1 MRRVKVH
8 GFDTKLHIEYQI
20 CSFPRFFLQ
29 CRSESRCTT
38 QSRSRKNSGS
48 LASPASTTKPFPCP
62 PPADSRRHRPALSH
76 ARRRAHTE
84 PSCAGATA
92 RWRSPAR
99 FCCAHF
105 PLGFTAQNVATHPS
119 SHAPSTPAPQ
129 PSPQRTP
136 GAPLVTIGRPSW
148 RLGPPESRRWPIW
161 AILASNHKRA
171 RM

>member
-1 MRRVKVH
+1 MVSIPNCILNIRSAP
-8 GFDTKLHIEYQI
+8 FQD
-20 CSFPRFFLQ
+20 FFY
-29 CRSESRCTT
+29 SESRCTT

-99 FCCAHF
+99 FCYAHYF
-105 PLGFTAQNVATHPS
+105 LGFTAQNVATHPS

-129 PSPQRTP
+129 PAPQRTP
-136 GAPLVTIGRPSW
+136 EAPLVTIGRPSW

-171 RM
+171 RMQMRASRLV

>member
-1 MRRVKVH
+1 MVTILPNYGHIGQFCLHEDSPTKSTFHDFFTVSKRVPLS
-8 GFDTKLHIEYQI
+8 D
-20 CSFPRFFLQ
+20 S
-29 CRSESRCTT
+29 
-38 QSRSRKNSGS
+38 SRSRKNSGA

-62 PPADSRRHRPALSH
+62 PPAESRRHRPALSH

-99 FCCAHF
+99 FCYAHYF
-105 PLGFTAQNVATHPS
+105 LGFMAQNVATHPS

-136 GAPLVTIGRPSW
+136 GAPLVTSW